1 MTNKMKPMNKNKQAK
16 HFKHSSNNCK
26 ISKKKNKRNDYDFS
40 GEKNNIKKEKTSKS
54 LKETHTKKVN
64 DRNFKEL
71 YPYLL
76 KYLGNKKINLIKLK
90 QSDIVNILR
99 LSIAESYELSVYRR
113 RIENFVN
120 DEVIMELNKEYLS
133 NRRQSLKTLL
143 FCLNKEGLLPL
154 EVIDI
159 IKDYG
164 LKLIVPRTNIFK
176 IIPDKLVKDIYRL
189 YCLDKEKN
197 NLNDTIMPLYEEKK
211 NLINEYKKYCNEKPE
226 YYKFV
231 KNVLYGYASDR
242 KYYYGF
248 RNYNMYNYISE
259 MLDNMYNV

>member
-1 MTNKMKPMNKNKQAK
+1 MTNKLKPMNKNKQAK
-16 HFKHSSNNCK
+16 HFKHSPKNCK

-40 GEKNNIKKEKTSKS
+40 GEKNNIKKEKTSIS

-64 DRNFKEL
+64 DRNFREL
-71 YPYLL
+71 YPYLINHVNNRKS
-76 KYLGNKKINLIKLK
+76 KYRKLK
-90 QSDIVNILR
+90 QKDIVNILR
-99 LSIAESYELSVYRR
+99 YSISKGYEFSMYKS
-113 RIENFVN
+113 RIKIFVN

-143 FCLNKEGLLPL
+143 FCLNKEGSLPL

-231 KNVLYGYASDR
+231 KNVIYGYRTLSEYRFYDAIEQIII
-242 KYYYGF
+242 
-248 RNYNMYNYISE
+248 NMYHT
-259 MLDNMYNV
+259 